1 MSRVALVTGGTR
13 GIGAGI
19 SEALRGAGHIVA
31 ANYGGN
37 DEAAMA
43 FSERTGI
50 HTYKFD
56 VGNEDQVRF
65 GVHKIAGDLGP
76 IEILV
81 NNAGITRDGFLH
93 KTDCA
98 RWDAVI
104 QTNLTACF
112 NLCRAVIEVMRVRGF
127 GRIVNIGSVNGQV
140 GQIGQTNYS
149 AAKAGVI
156 GLTMALAREGAGKGI
171 TVNVIAPGYINT
183 EMVQAVPPE
192 VLARIVRDIPRGRLG
207 EVEDIARA
215 VLFLTADEA
224 DWITGSTLSI
234 NGGQHML

>member
-13 GIGAGI
+13 GIGGGI
-19 SEALRGAGHIVA
+19 SEALQRAGHVVA

-50 HTYKFD
+50 QTYKFD
-56 VGNEDQVRF
+56 VGSEDEVRF

-93 KTDCA
+93 KSDCA

-149 AAKAGVI
+149 AAKAGAI
-156 GLTMALAREGAGKGI
+156 GLTKALASEGAGKGI
-171 TVNVIAPGYINT
+171 TVNVITPGYINT
-183 EMVQAVPPE
+183 EMVQAMSAE
-192 VLARIVRDIPRGRLG
+192 VVAGIVRGIPRGRLG

-215 VLFLTADEA
+215 VLFLTADDA

>member
-19 SEALRGAGHIVA
+19 SEALQGAGYIVA
-31 ANYGGN
+31 ANYAGN
-37 DEAAMA
+37 EAAAMA
-43 FSERTGI
+43 FHERTGI
-50 HTYKFD
+50 HSYKFN
-56 VGNEDQVRF
+56 VGSEDEVRF

-93 KTDCA
+93 KTDLA

-104 QTNLTACF
+104 ETNLTACF
-112 NLCRAVIEVMRVRGF
+112 NLCRAVIEVMRVREY
-127 GRIVNIGSVNGQV
+127 GRIINIGSVNGLV
-140 GQIGQTNYS
+140 GQMGQTNYS

-156 GLTMALAREGAGKGI
+156 GFTKALAREGAGKGI
-171 TVNVIAPGYINT
+171 TVNAITPGYVNT
-183 EMVQAVPPE
+183 EMLQAVPEE
-192 VLARIVRDIPRGRLG
+192 VVAKIIRTIPRLRLG
-207 EVEDIARA
+207 EVEDVARA
-215 VLFLTADEA
+215 VLFLAADEA